1 MLEVA
6 DLRAGY
12 GPVTVLRGV
21 TISVADKAIV
31 GLLGANGAGKTTL
44 MLAICGLATIQD
56 GDVRFAGRETTGSE
70 PETLVR
76 RGLVYVPEGRR
87 LFSEMTVREN
97 LEMGGYVI
105 GNTSERRGR
114 IDRMQQLFPILRER
128 AGQAAGSLSGGEQQ
142 MLALA
147 RALMSRPRCLLL
159 DEPSLGLAPKVV
171 DSILAIVREIN
182 AEGTAVLV
190 AEQNARK
197 LLRVAH
203 YCYVLENGRVA
214 LEGESNALLADD
226 RIHAAYFG
234 TS

>member
-44 MLAICGLATIQD
+44 MRAICGLATIQD

-70 PETLVR
+70 PETLIR
-76 RGLVYVPEGRR
+76 HGLVYVPEGRR

-159 DEPSLGLAPKVV
+159 DEPSPGLAPKVV